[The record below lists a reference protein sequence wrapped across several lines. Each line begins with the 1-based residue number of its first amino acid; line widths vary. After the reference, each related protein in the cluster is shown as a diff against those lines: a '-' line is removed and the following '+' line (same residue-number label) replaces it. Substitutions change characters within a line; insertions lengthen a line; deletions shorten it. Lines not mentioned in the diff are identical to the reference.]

1 MCTQEEDCSCLLTP
15 KSKKEER
22 ISQCVKCQGPPAVL
36 IRKDD
41 PALCRSCFISSC
53 LHKINS
59 AFGKYGLNSGG
70 SSVAVAF
77 SGGQNS
83 AALLKLILESFNA
96 AKKTR
101 FTPKVF
107 HLTEYQ
113 ECQSDLDLIVDVM
126 KGTGFEYHIMPSDE
140 NYRNDLFQSKMTS
153 SMLSSKQRYEDY
165 SRLSLLVDCARRL
178 DCKFLL
184 LGECGNRITVK
195 YLQEIVE
202 GRGNHSSIQTSF
214 LDERF
219 KDVTIVRPLRDFL
232 AKELALFAHFM
243 CVKPMTPND
252 PLTSIMLQNPSV
264 NTLERLTQDFLA
276 SLQAGGF
283 PSTTG
288 TILKTSSKIVLTD
301 DAETACTFCHY
312 PVYKTSSYDDPDRL
326 ATESIKHSASL
337 SSANGHTKETVLKTD
352 NDESL
357 CSSCSLMFKE
367 LSVCT

>member
-1 MCTQEEDCSCLLTP
+1 MCMQEEDCSCLLTP

-22 ISQCVKCQGPPAVL
+22 FCVKCQGPPAVL

-70 SSVAVAF
+70 SSVALAF

-83 AALLKLILESFNA
+83 AALLKLIS
-96 AKKTR
+96 
-101 FTPKVF
+101 
-107 HLTEYQ
+107 EYQ

-126 KGTGFEYHIMPSDE
+126 KRTGFEYHIMPSDE
-140 NYRNDLFQSKMTS
+140 VILHLTKNKHILKNFRNDLFQSKMTS

-165 SRLSLLVDCARRL
+165 SRLSSLVDCARRL
-178 DCKFLL
+178 DCKFLI
-184 LGECGNRITVK
+184 LGECGNRIAVK
-195 YLQEIVE
+195 YLQEIVG

-232 AKELALFAHFM
+232 AKELTLFAHFM
-243 CVKPMTPND
+243 CVKPATPND

-288 TILKTSSKIVLTD
+288 TILK
-301 DAETACTFCHY
+301 
-312 PVYKTSSYDDPDRL
+312 
-326 ATESIKHSASL
+326 
-337 SSANGHTKETVLKTD
+337 
-352 NDESL
+352 
-357 CSSCSLMFKE
+357 
-367 LSVCT
+367 